1 MSEIINKIRER
12 ISQTSGFP
20 EVIYSEIID
29 YPAIEIPKD
38 KLIEVSEILRDEF
51 NFDQL
56 RDVVGVDR
64 FTKQNR
70 FECIYNLY
78 STVTFERIILRT
90 KLDSKKPEVESL
102 CPVWESA
109 NWYEREAYDMVGIIF
124 LNHPDLRRIYMMEE
138 YEYYP
143 LRKDYPLM
151 GLPGAVQLPKK

>member
-1 MSEIINKIRER
+1 MTEISSQIKEKLTQASAFSGIVFAEINN
-12 ISQTSGFP
+12 FP
-20 EVIYSEIID
+20 V
-29 YPAIEIPKD
+29 
-38 KLIEVSEILRDEF
+38 IEVPEEKLLEIAKILRDEF

-64 FTKQNR
+64 FTKNDR

-78 STVTFERIILRT
+78 STITLERLFVKV
-90 KLDSKKPEVESL
+90 KLDSKKPEVDSMY
-102 CPVWESA
+102 PVWQSA
-109 NWYEREAYDMVGIIF
+109 DWAEREAYDMYGINF
-124 LNHPDLRRIYMMEE
+124 LNHPDLRRMYMMEE